1 VVRLSRLAVG
11 VLLLS
16 LSVADVAAAEPLKI
30 RYSVWVGYGP
40 LFLAQERGYFEE
52 EKVDVQLNPSGSRRP
67 RGSRVDSPDEV
78 P

>member
-1 VVRLSRLAVG
+1 VG
-11 VLLLS
+11 ALLLS

-30 RYSVWVGYGP
+30 RYSVWVATGP
-40 LFLAQERGYFEE
+40 FLAQERGYFEE
-52 EKVDVQLNPSGSRRP
+52 EKADVQLNPSGSARP